1 MTVTVLDVND
11 ESPTFTSSQY
21 NVTLTEDTPVSS
33 RPVLTVL
40 AVDRDSGLA
49 GHVTYSIASGD
60 GTDKFHVDAD
70 SGALSV
76 ISPLDYETKTS
87 YRYVNVGTSTSYRY
101 VNIGTKTSYRYVY
114 HGTMTSCMYVYYAT
128 ITSYRYRYVNIAT
141 IQVCVYIHGTMTSCR
156 YV

>member
-11 ESPTFTSSQY
+11 ESPTFSKSQY
-21 NVTLTEDTPVSS
+21 NVTLSEDTPVSS

-40 AVDRDSGLA
+40 AVDRDVGLA
-49 GHVTYSIASGD
+49 GTVTYSIVAGD

-87 YRYVNVGTSTSYRY
+87 YRYV
-101 VNIGTKTSYRYVY
+101 
-114 HGTMTSCMYVYYAT
+114 
-128 ITSYRYRYVNIAT
+128 
-141 IQVCVYIHGTMTSCR
+141 VYIEYLLKCI
-156 YV
+156 